1 MYEIK
6 TSSLL
11 FLESAAFVSVLFDTS
26 SFIGGSEDS
35 ASVELAD
42 NQREYVSPEDAG
54 WSSEK
59 LEE

>member
-1 MYEIK
+1 MYKIK

-11 FLESAAFVSVLFDTS
+11 FLESAAFVSILFDSS
-26 SFIGGSEDS
+26 SFSGGSKDS
-35 ASVELAD
+35 ASVEQDD